1 MGEGV
6 ELFFSQEVIVE
17 YGWGKSWVGKA
28 RLYAEERTE
37 LVQKMGKAPL
47 VDGSLGFTAL
57 SGWSTTEA
65 GPRRCRWGTA

>member
-1 MGEGV
+1 MGERV
-6 ELFFSQEVIVE
+6 ELLFGQEVIVE
-17 YGWGKSWVGKA
+17 YSRGKSGVGKA
-28 RLYAEERTE
+28 RLYAEKRTE

-65 GPRRCRWGTA
+65 RPRWCRWGTA

>member
-6 ELFFSQEVIVE
+6 ELLFGQEVIVK
-17 YGWGKSWVGKA
+17 YSWGKGWVGKA
-28 RLYAEERTE
+28 RLYTEERTE

-47 VDGSLGFTAL
+47 VDGSLGFTAP

-65 GPRRCRWGTA
+65 RSRRCRWGAA

>member
-6 ELFFSQEVIVE
+6 ELLFGQEVVVE
-17 YGWGKSWVGKA
+17 YSWGESGVGKA
-28 RLYAEERTE
+28 RLYTEERTE
-37 LVQKMGKAPL
+37 LVQKMGEAPL

-65 GPRRCRWGTA
+65 GPRWCRWGTA